1 VAWLPSWLRA
11 RPAVLVDLPPA
22 APPVDE
28 RAVLR
33 RCAAEAVILQDRA
46 EAVLAE
52 VRGHGHLGI
61 IAPRGGPLVRR
72 FFALR
77 EELPERCTD
86 PDDERLRN
94 VLDVAMH
101 SHALVVA
108 MSMDLLAYEWRS
120 PRLEDVVSRI
130 EGLGAAG
137 VALDAAYAEL
147 THPPPDG
154 GGTPSGADEDAGS
167 RIGS

>member
-1 VAWLPSWLRA
+1 MAWAPRWLRA
-11 RPAVLVDLPPA
+11 RPAVLVDLPPS
-22 APPVDE
+22 APSVDE
-28 RAVLR
+28 RARLR
-33 RCAAEAVILQDRA
+33 RVAAEAVILQDRA
-46 EAVLAE
+46 EAVLVA
-52 VRGHGHLGI
+52 VRTHGHLGT
-61 IAPRGGPLVRR
+61 IAPLGGPLVRR

-77 EELPERCTD
+77 EELPERCVD

-94 VLDVAMH
+94 VLDVALH

-120 PRLEDVVSRI
+120 PRLLDVVSRI

-147 THPPPDG
+147 AYPA
-154 GGTPSGADEDAGS
+154 GARPAQPLAG
-167 RIGS
+167 

>member
-1 VAWLPSWLRA
+1 MAWLPQWLRA
-11 RPAVLVDLPPA
+11 RPAVLVDGPPSTSPSSC

-28 RAVLR
+28 RAALR
-33 RCAAEAVILQDRA
+33 RVAAEAVILQDRA
-46 EAVLAE
+46 EAVLVM
-52 VRGHGHLGI
+52 VRTHGHLGV
-61 IAPRGGPLVRR
+61 IAPLGGPLVRR

-77 EELPERCTD
+77 EELPATCTD
-86 PDDERLRN
+86 PDDQRLRH
-94 VLDVAMH
+94 VLDVALH

-120 PRLEDVVSRI
+120 PRLLDVVSRI

-147 THPPPDG
+147 AHPSVVPAES
-154 GGTPSGADEDAGS
+154 TS
-167 RIGS
+167 